1 MQQQLSPDQKSEIR
15 KRLFLHLD
23 GWVLAPS
30 LYNLYL
36 VGVLDLFLKK
46 RSWCLN
52 DICSKT
58 QTNEGYINVA
68 LRLLASQGYL
78 ERAVDNEKDSIQ
90 LMLTNLGEEAFKK
103 VERYKAVHELISD
116 YSVRPR
122 NIISCSAKIEALE
135 EALKQLNAFR
145 KNQITELDERIV
157 FHIEGILI
165 GAMLV
170 GLGIEEVLQS
180 IDEKT
185 VLTHTQLKL
194 PLRTFNWFMQLLET
208 MGYLLKPTSKGQ
220 LTTMGIQH
228 FKRASAYGVTLSYL
242 PTFAQLDTLFKGD
255 ANELWKKNEEGHESH
270 IYRYMNVWG
279 SGGAHLGYFKKVD
292 QIVIELFNRPINEQ
306 PKGIIDVGCGD
317 GSFITHVHK
326 VICEKTQRGK
336 QLDKY
341 PLFIMGVDFNEK
353 ARIATKKRLQSEK
366 INAHVA
372 FGDISRPKELSQ
384 MLEDKHNIQLSDLLN
399 TRTFLDHNRIYQTPE
414 NTILSCKSD
423 GAFAFRGR
431 RIPNNELFQNLSNHL
446 KSWAP
451 YISKYG
457 LLIVEL
463 HSINPAIAFENIGK
477 TLATPYEGTHGYSDQ
492 YIVELPIFLNA
503 AKRAG
508 LLPLPGFSYKIP
520 HENRASV
527 SIQLLRGQ

>member
-30 LYNLYL
+30 LYNLHL

-52 DICSKT
+52 DLCSET

-103 VERYKAVHELISD
+103 VERYKAVHELIND

-208 MGYLLKPTSKGQ
+208 MGYLSKSTSKVH
-220 LTTMGIQH
+220 LKTVGIQH
-228 FKRASAYGVTLSYL
+228 LKRASAYGVTLSYL
-242 PTFAQLDTLFKGD
+242 PTFAQLDVLFKGD

-270 IYRYMNVWG
+270 VYRYMNVWG
-279 SGGAHLGYFKKVD
+279 SGGAHRSYFKKVD
-292 QIVIELFNRPINEQ
+292 QIVIELFNKPINEQ
-306 PKGIIDVGCGD
+306 PKGNIDVG
-317 GSFITHVHK
+317 
-326 VICEKTQRGK
+326 
-336 QLDKY
+336 L
-341 PLFIMGVDFNEK
+341 
-353 ARIATKKRLQSEK
+353 
-366 INAHVA
+366 
-372 FGDISRPKELSQ
+372 
-384 MLEDKHNIQLSDLLN
+384 LESHHLL
-399 TRTFLDHNRIYQTPE
+399 E
-414 NTILSCKSD
+414 
-423 GAFAFRGR
+423 
-431 RIPNNELFQNLSNHL
+431 
-446 KSWAP
+446 
-451 YISKYG
+451 
-457 LLIVEL
+457 
-463 HSINPAIAFENIGK
+463 
-477 TLATPYEGTHGYSDQ
+477 
-492 YIVELPIFLNA
+492 
-503 AKRAG
+503 
-508 LLPLPGFSYKIP
+508 
-520 HENRASV
+520 
-527 SIQLLRGQ
+527 